1 MSIDAQ
7 QHTGTSKR
15 KGGKC
20 LVLVVR
26 LVTIS
31 KRWGRGSGTS
41 NNCLEQN
48 KSKEGGK
55 GGGAATAQSRC
66 IFLCRILWKLPSRFS
81 SSDYWKC
88 PISKTFN
95 IQIKFSMTRLP
106 QQYLIAQFIVQCN
119 RIINFQSWST
129 FHVLPFSIII
139 TALQGILSCVLINQK
154 DRRAVTCY
162 YYQPVKLIIV

>member
-1 MSIDAQ
+1 M
-7 QHTGTSKR
+7 
-15 KGGKC
+15 
-20 LVLVVR
+20 VR

-55 GGGAATAQSRC
+55 GGEPQLHNR
-66 IFLCRILWKLPSRFS
+66 IFWCRILWKLPSRFS

-129 FHVLPFSIII
+129 FHVLPFTFLHYYHCTAGNLVLRIDQPTKKTDGRSLAI
-139 TALQGILSCVLINQK
+139 TAPSNSSTKWKTIN
-154 DRRAVTCY
+154 T
-162 YYQPVKLIIV
+162 